1 MELSNWMGYRGKGP
15 CWYEHLGE
23 PVCLGTL
30 EHLLS
35 RYLLSPSMY
44 EVQCFYFFVISIAH
58 VIKLRV
64 LIIAFTYW
72 KSALYSVSIFV
83 YFNVVF

>member
-1 MELSNWMGYRGKGP
+1 M
-15 CWYEHLGE
+15 
-23 PVCLGTL
+23 CLGTL

-44 EVQCFYFFVISIAH
+44 EVQCFYFFVISNAH

-72 KSALYSVSIFV
+72 KNALYSVSIFI